1 MSWCFLRDQ
10 IKSFFILQD
19 FQNLV
24 FKFPFFLHFCSR
36 KKYCRI
42 CVCQMISKVIYKVKT
57 PRSFQFWFY
66 FQKQSKFNA
75 WKQFHSHT
83 KDLLFVF
90 ENRIS
95 WLLHNLIIQK
105 TKMWWFEIFYSTKK
119 FSLQFCFNVHKITSL
134 ALYDTSYFDV
144 QVQQ

>member
-1 MSWCFLRDQ
+1 MTKQFVKINLNTMSWSFLRDQ

-24 FKFPFFLHFCSR
+24 FKFPFFYIAHFCSQ

-42 CVCQMISKVIYKVKT
+42 CVCQMISKVIYMVVT
-57 PRSFQFWFY
+57 LRSFQFWFY

-105 TKMWWFEIFYSTKK
+105 TKKCGDFEDSFNYRV
-119 FSLQFCFNVHKITSL
+119 FSSILS
-134 ALYDTSYFDV
+134 
-144 QVQQ
+144 

>member
-1 MSWCFLRDQ
+1 MTKQFIKINLNTMSWCFLRDQ

-24 FKFPFFLHFCSR
+24 FKFPFFYISAVE
-36 KKYCRI
+36 KKYYRI
-42 CVCQMISKVIYKVKT
+42 CVCQMISKVIYKVVT

-105 TKMWWFEIFYSTKK
+105 TKKCGDFEDS
-119 FSLQFCFNVHKITSL
+119 FNYKVFTSIL
-134 ALYDTSYFDV
+134 T
-144 QVQQ
+144 